1 MKEKNRIK
9 TLVIIYV
16 LSAFFVAV
24 DQITKYFSST
34 LLPLNVENPVIDG
47 FFYLTNCRNTG
58 AAWSMFSGKVDI
70 LAYVSLIAAIL
81 VIILI
86 LYSKYTLLSV
96 SFGLMLAGAVGN
108 MIDRF
113 RLGYVNDFLDF
124 VIFGY
129 DFPVFNVADICV
141 VVGGGIMIL
150 AVFLHRNQQQLFNR
164 PAFIKKRT
172 ENE

>member
-1 MKEKNRIK
+1 MNNKKRILS
-9 TLVIIYV
+9 LVLIYISSVFLV
-16 LSAFFVAV
+16 LI
-24 DQITKYFSST
+24 DQYTKYLST
-34 LLPLNVENPVIDG
+34 TKLALNQESPVIDG

-58 AAWSMFSGKVDI
+58 AAWSLFSGNVDV
-70 LAYVSLIAAIL
+70 LAYISLIAAVL
-81 VIILI
+81 VAVLI
-86 LYSKYTLLSV
+86 FFSKYTILSV

-141 VVGGGIMIL
+141 VIGGFVLIF
-150 AVFLHRNQQQLFNR
+150 AVFLYRKESQLFFKPN
-164 PAFIKKRT
+164 FMNKGT

>member
-1 MKEKNRIK
+1 MKDKGKSIK
-9 TLVIIYV
+9 LILIYFMAA
-16 LSAFFVAV
+16 LLIVA

-34 LLPLNVENPVIDG
+34 MLPLNQEQPVIDG

-58 AAWSMFSGKVDI
+58 AAWSLFSGKVDI
-70 LAYVSLIAAIL
+70 LAYVSLVAAVL
-81 VIILI
+81 VALLI
-86 LYSKYTLLSV
+86 FYSKYTLLSV
-96 SFGLMLAGAVGN
+96 SFGMMLAGAVGN

-141 VVGGGIMIL
+141 VVGGMLMIL
-150 AVFLHRNQQQLFNR
+150 AVLLHHKEQELFTR
-164 PAFIKKRT
+164 PAFMKKRT